1 MFSIAEALEKLLQ
14 WMCFLNT
21 ARMSHSSDSPSWRE
35 DLEKAR
41 HVFDAQRLG
50 FALGLAWLENWRI
63 GQSVEPGREAAR
75 GGAAGWLGNGNCGLR
90 AVQGAG
96 ARGWPAGWLGNGG
109 SGLRTVQGAG
119 ARGGAAG
126 WLGNGNCGLRAV
138 QGAGARGWPAGWLG
152 NGGSGLRAVHG
163 PGAWGALTLCGCN
176 QSGGHRVGRHKKGW
190 RADFGSALQPEL
202 SRGARR

>member
-109 SGLRTVQGAG
+109 SGLR
-119 ARGGAAG
+119 
-126 WLGNGNCGLRAV
+126 
-138 QGAGARGWPAGWLG
+138 
-152 NGGSGLRAVHG
+152 AVHG

-202 SRGARR
+202 SRGARC